1 MRQQGIEQGRL
12 FEGSKVAG
20 AMQLQKEV
28 TQQAIDVL
36 TNWLKALA
44 KTIETEEVGDEQD
57 KC

>member
-1 MRQQGIEQGRL
+1 MRQQGIEQGQL
-12 FEGSKVAG
+12 FEGSEVVRAP
-20 AMQLQKEV
+20 QLQKEV

-57 KC
+57 KR